1 MKTKTYA
8 AKVHEGGGTPQP
20 SAEVFGT
27 ASPES
32 RLQIRQILR
41 DSALQPKL
49 VVGAP
54 DDLYEQEA
62 DRVAE
67 QVMRMPEPAV
77 QRQGEPD
84 EEEELLQPKAWSD
97 QGPPEVQR
105 QEQPQEYEEE
115 ELLQAKAAE
124 GIQEIS
130 PSMAQELTRLKGSG
144 QPLDPRTRAYFEP
157 RFGVD
162 FGDVRI
168 HSDSRAAAAAQAVR
182 AQAFT
187 LGHHIVFGEGRYA
200 PDSDPGKRL
209 LAHELTHVLQQS
221 PEGRRSS
228 LALESSPAR
237 ASTLSAESIELRQTL
252 RTPEQQLQRSPG
264 RPSGLIP
271 DLDDATVSELER
283 TIPMARADFLRQ
295 QMLDAIVS
303 DRRRKGVDFS
313 IMEGNRPRYDSR
325 LWQQAMQQLPADQ
338 RSLPRNGITLHPQ
351 TALNPSSLPLVLIG
365 PTAFGPL
372 TDPSNRELVREIV
385 VRLYTAVTHE
395 YRHATQ
401 WQNPP
406 QARAMGLVGR
416 EVDAFFSDIENSR
429 ATGLAGQQQA
439 FRNTWDEALAWWRQ
453 LRQPATW
460 NALSEEQRRAYIAR
474 CRRVFI
480 LAQQILGESVSSPC
494 GP

>member
-1 MKTKTYA
+1 MKTKA
-8 AKVHEGGGTPQP
+8 FASKNRDGRGAIQP
-20 SAEVFGT
+20 SVEVFGT
-27 ASPES
+27 DSPAS

-41 DSALQPKL
+41 GSALQAKL
-49 VVGAP
+49 VVGAL
-54 DDLYEQEA
+54 DDVYEQEA

-77 QRQGEPD
+77 QRESETD

-168 HSDSRAAAAAQAVR
+168 HTDSRAASVAQAVR

-187 LGHHIVFGEGRYA
+187 LGRHIVFGEGRYV

-221 PEGRRSS
+221 PSDFRPSP
-228 LALESSPAR
+228 LESYPL
-237 ASTLSAESIELRQTL
+237 STSTYRVDSIGFRQTL

-313 IMEGNRPRYDSR
+313 IMEGNRPRYDSG

-416 EVDAFFSDIENSR
+416 EVDAFFLDIENSR
-429 ATGLAGQQQA
+429 ATGLAGQQRA

-453 LRQPATW
+453 LRQPASW
-460 NALSEEQRRAYIAR
+460 NALSDEQRQGYIAR
-474 CRRVFI
+474 CRRVFTI
-480 LAQQILGESVSSPC
+480 VQSILGSGVSSPC

>member
-1 MKTKTYA
+1 MKTKAFA
-8 AKVHEGGGTPQP
+8 AKNRDGRGAIQP
-20 SAEVFGT
+20 SVEVFGT
-27 ASPES
+27 DSPAS

-41 DSALQPKL
+41 GSALQAKL
-49 VVGAP
+49 VVGAL
-54 DDLYEQEA
+54 DDVYEQEA

-77 QRQGEPD
+77 QRESETD

-97 QGPPEVQR
+97 QGPPEVQH

-130 PSMAQELTRLKGSG
+130 PSMAQ
-144 QPLDPRTRAYFEP
+144 
-157 RFGVD
+157 
-162 FGDVRI
+162 
-168 HSDSRAAAAAQAVR
+168 AVR

-187 LGHHIVFGEGRYA
+187 LGRHIVFGEGRYV

-221 PEGRRSS
+221 PSDFRPSP
-228 LALESSPAR
+228 LESYPL
-237 ASTLSAESIELRQTL
+237 STSTYRVDSIGFRQTL

-313 IMEGNRPRYDSR
+313 IMEGNRPRYDSG

-416 EVDAFFSDIENSR
+416 EVDAFFLDIENSR
-429 ATGLAGQQQA
+429 ATGLAGQQRA

-453 LRQPATW
+453 LRQPASW
-460 NALSEEQRRAYIAR
+460 NALSDEQRQGYIAR
-474 CRRVFI
+474 CRRVFTI
-480 LAQQILGESVSSPC
+480 VQSILGSGVSSPC